1 MDHLEYDELLNPESF
16 FKDWTDDEFIVWITR
31 PGISEDYLQ
40 TTLRNLESK
49 QMYEKCLIVKQLL
62 ELHEEHK
69 GI

>member
-16 FKDWTDDEFIVWITR
+16 FKDWTDDEFIAWITR
-31 PGISEDYLQ
+31 PGVSEDYLR
-40 TTLRNLESK
+40 TSLRNLESK